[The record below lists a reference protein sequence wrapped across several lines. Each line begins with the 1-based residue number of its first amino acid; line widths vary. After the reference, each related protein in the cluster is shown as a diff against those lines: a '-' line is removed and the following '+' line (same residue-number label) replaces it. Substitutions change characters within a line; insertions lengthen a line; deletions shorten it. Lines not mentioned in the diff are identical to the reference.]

1 MTFSST
7 STSKPTLQ
15 KEQHMDQTLLILGDT
30 NIQNRPDP
38 YSAFANVREMLSS
51 ADVVFGQLEGPLA
64 EPSANPAQPDIPHK
78 AGWRHSGAKVGPAL
92 KKAGYVGVSCASNV
106 AYPAS
111 AAVASVKA
119 LDAVGILHCGVG
131 ETLAEARRPVIIE
144 KNGVRFGFLSYTSV
158 FWPSNHAAST
168 NSPGCATIKAHAAYE
183 PGPRALEMPGAEPIT
198 HTFADPAE
206 LEAMREDV
214 RALRTKVDLVILSC
228 HWGVSSKDEPVAYQR
243 EIARAAIDVGADM
256 VFGHHPHVVQAGEI
270 YQGKPIF
277 YSLGNFVFDWD
288 VMRGRH
294 LDGLALRCSIAGK
307 KISRIELV
315 PVRRNEHNDICA
327 HGEDTAVGREIL
339 NRFERLSKKLG
350 DTIGLSAGSHLELE
364 AGEKSNEA
372 AGKLLATA

>member
-1 MTFSST
+1 
-7 STSKPTLQ
+7 
-15 KEQHMDQTLLILGDT
+15 MDQTLLILGDT
-30 NIQNRPDP
+30 NIQNREDP
-38 YSAFANVREMLSS
+38 FSAFVNVRDMLTS

-64 EPSANPAQPDIPHK
+64 EPSIDPARPDIPHK
-78 AGWRHSGAKVGPAL
+78 KGWRHSGAKVGPAL

-119 LDAVGILHCGVG
+119 LDSVGILHCGVG
-131 ETLAEARRPVIIE
+131 ETLAEARKPVIIE

-158 FWPSNHAAST
+158 FWPSNHAASA
-168 NSPGCATIKAHAAYE
+168 NGPGCATIKAHAAYE

-198 HTFADPAE
+198 HTFADADE
-206 LEAMREDV
+206 LEAMREDI

-228 HWGVSSKDEPVAYQR
+228 HWGVSSKEEPVAYQR

-277 YSLGNFVFDWD
+277 YSLGNFAFDWD

-307 KISRIELV
+307 KITEIELL
-315 PVRRNEHNDICA
+315 PVRRNEHNDICVHRA
-327 HGEDTAVGREIL
+327 DTDAGKDIL
-339 NRFERLSKKLG
+339 GRFEQLSRKLG
-350 DTIGLSAGSHLELE
+350 DSIALSGVTHLRLEGIGKLNA
-364 AGEKSNEA
+364 A
-372 AGKLLATA
+372 AG

>member
-1 MTFSST
+1 
-7 STSKPTLQ
+7 
-15 KEQHMDQTLLILGDT
+15 MDQALLILGDT
-30 NIQNRPDP
+30 NIQNREDP
-38 YSAFANVREMLSS
+38 LSAFVNVQDMLAS

-64 EPSANPAQPDIPHK
+64 EPSTNPGQPDIPHK
-78 AGWRHSGAKVGPAL
+78 AGWRHSGAKIGPAL

-131 ETLAEARRPVIIE
+131 ETLTEARQPVIIE

-158 FWPSNHAAST
+158 FWPSNHAASV
-168 NSPGCATIKAHAAYE
+168 NGPGCATIKAHAAYE

-206 LEAMREDV
+206 LEAMRDDV

-228 HWGVSSKDEPVAYQR
+228 HWGVSSKEEPVAYQR

-270 YQGKPIF
+270 YRDKPIF
-277 YSLGNFVFDWD
+277 YSLGNFVFDWN

-294 LDGLALRCSIAGK
+294 LDGLALRCSVAGK
-307 KISRIELV
+307 KIAGIELL
-315 PVRRNEHNDICA
+315 PVRRNEQNDICV
-327 HGEDTAVGREIL
+327 HGAETAEGREIL
-339 NRFERLSKKLG
+339 SRFERLSQKLG
-350 DTIGLSAGSHLELE
+350 STITLSGGNRLQL
-364 AGEKSNEA
+364 GA
-372 AGKLLATA
+372 AGTLNAAAS